1 MRVGKDADMP
11 ALLIIIVR
19 ILLKWDYKAGGIAGI
34 PEDDR
39 R

>member
-1 MRVGKDADMP
+1 MP